1 MQQGAV
7 GGVVRLVAGLAY
19 SRASRSMRRR
29 SISRRAAALRISQG
43 RLRGMGLPASFEGM
57 LLYLAIWPLS
67 VTALLRRAG
76 V

>member
-29 SISRRAAALRISQG
+29 SIS
-43 RLRGMGLPASFEGM
+43 FEGM